1 MYHPGLGTDQQ
12 LAQIRYAEFL
22 EEAANERADR
32 KAQAA
37 GPKPATRR
45 LVIAVAAST
54 PIVAWIVWMLV
65 AG

>member
-1 MYHPGLGTDQQ
+1 MYHPGLGTDRQ

-32 KAQAA
+32 RAQAA
-37 GPKPATRR
+37 HLKPAARR
-45 LVIAVAAST
+45 LVIAFAASA
-54 PIVAWIVWMLV
+54 PIVVWIVWMLV